1 MSNIG
6 DKIRYNIRDHL
17 TEREVKELLD
27 LFNKIK
33 LDLSDDS
40 FPTRTN
46 RLEAVENMK
55 KVLEIHNYEVSEYNP
70 DKGVWIEPSKS
81 EREEG
86 KKPYKITAE
95 ELSEDKHQGREEI
108 PMPFPDARDQH
119 LINKNFNK
127 ATGGK

>member
-6 DKIRYNIRDHL
+6 DKMRYNIKDYL
-17 TEREVKELLD
+17 TEKEVDKLMD

-55 KVLEIHNYEVSEYNP
+55 KVLEIHNYVISEY
-70 DKGVWIEPSKS
+70 EP
-81 EREEG
+81 E
-86 KKPYKITAE
+86 AQ
-95 ELSEDKHQGREEI
+95 DDEI
-108 PMPFPDARDQH
+108 KMPFPDARDQH
-119 LINKNFNK
+119 LINKNLNK

>member
-1 MSNIG
+1 MS
-6 DKIRYNIRDHL
+6 DKLRYNLTDHL
-17 TEREVKELLD
+17 TNREVDRLLD

-33 LDLSDDS
+33 LDLSDTS

-55 KVLEIHNYEVSEYNP
+55 KVLEIHNYVISEY
-70 DKGVWIEPSKS
+70 EP
-81 EREEG
+81 E
-86 KKPYKITAE
+86 TAE

-108 PMPFPDARDQH
+108 AMPFPDARDQH
-119 LINKNFNK
+119 LINKNLNK

>member
-1 MSNIG
+1 MSTTG
-6 DKIRYNIRDHL
+6 DKMRYNIKDYL
-17 TEREVKELLD
+17 TEKEINKLMD

-55 KVLEIHNYEVSEYNP
+55 KVLEIHNYVISEY
-70 DKGVWIEPSKS
+70 EP
-81 EREEG
+81 E
-86 KKPYKITAE
+86 TAE
-95 ELSEDKHQGREEI
+95 ELSEDKHQGRLD
-108 PMPFPDARDQH
+108 PDGFYPDARDQH
-119 LINKNFNK
+119 LINQDFKK

>member
-1 MSNIG
+1 MS
-6 DKIRYNIRDHL
+6 DKYRYNLTDHL
-17 TEREVKELLD
+17 TNKEVDKLLD

-55 KVLEIHNYEVSEYNP
+55 KVLEIHNYEISEY
-70 DKGVWIEPSKS
+70 EP
-81 EREEG
+81 E
-86 KKPYKITAE
+86 TAE

-108 PMPFPDARDQH
+108 AMPFPDARDQH
-119 LINKNFNK
+119 LINKNLNK

>member
-6 DKIRYNIRDHL
+6 DKIRYNIKDHL
-17 TEREVKELLD
+17 TDREVNELLD

-55 KVLEIHNYEVSEYNP
+55 KVLEIHNYEVSEYDP
-70 DKGVWIEPSKS
+70 DKGIWVEPSKS
-81 EREEG
+81 EEEQGITRRES
-86 KKPYKITAE
+86 KV
-95 ELSEDKHQGREEI
+95 
-108 PMPFPDARDQH
+108 
-119 LINKNFNK
+119 
-127 ATGGK
+127 

>member
-1 MSNIG
+1 MS
-6 DKIRYNIRDHL
+6 DKLRYNL
-17 TEREVKELLD
+17 TDVLTVNEMTRLED

-33 LDLSDDS
+33 LDLSDTS

-55 KVLEIHNYEVSEYNP
+55 KVLEIHNYVISEY
-70 DKGVWIEPSKS
+70 EP
-81 EREEG
+81 E
-86 KKPYKITAE
+86 TAE

-108 PMPFPDARDQH
+108 AMPFPDARDQH
-119 LINKNFNK
+119 LINKNLNK

>member
-33 LDLSDDS
+33 LDLSDTS

-55 KVLEIHNYEVSEYNP
+55 KVLEIHNYVVSEY
-70 DKGVWIEPSKS
+70 EPK
-81 EREEG
+81 
-86 KKPYKITAE
+86 TAE
-95 ELSEDKHQGREEI
+95 ELSSNKHQGRE
-108 PMPFPDARDQH
+108 DY
-119 LINKNFNK
+119 
-127 ATGGK
+127 